1 MEFSWKTTFH
11 KAKIEVYY
19 FVGSAVSSYIDKT
32 EYDKT
37 GGFHYVPIILL
48 ITDFIIF
55 HLINTIMPIFGS
67 LGQYFYNAF
76 KACGL
81 PKNDSNRLEFISN
94 FDLFNFGKYIPK
106 CFNSN
111 SPQVTTHLFQFLR
124 LVPWLELQR
133 PLL

>member
-1 MEFSWKTTFH
+1 MSRIEEFSWKTTFH

-81 PKNDSNRLEFISN
+81 PK
-94 FDLFNFGKYIPK
+94 K
-106 CFNSN
+106 
-111 SPQVTTHLFQFLR
+111 
-124 LVPWLELQR
+124 
-133 PLL
+133 